1 MIHARQIFTQF
12 KYVWS
17 TISHHRTKN
26 WTNYKIFQFFVGT
39 LTMHASLCIFLMH
52 LLVTS
57 NANKVYKMCI
67 FLAQLHLSDRFA
79 FPKKN
84 KWKQT
89 STNCIRIEQEC
100 SVAVCETEYIRF
112 ILSWLGSPFSG
123 YPIQCFFR
131 ILSLSNN
138 ESVRRTHEIWKGCVM
153 CVCVRACL
161 YSLCSAEIRCW
172 KLKRNDFFSFVVMA
186 WLVTK

>member
-1 MIHARQIFTQF
+1 MPT
-12 KYVWS
+12 KYTKCASFSLSS
-17 TISHHRTKN
+17 TYRMDI
-26 WTNYKIFQFFVGT
+26 
-39 LTMHASLCIFLMH
+39 
-52 LLVTS
+52 
-57 NANKVYKMCI
+57 
-67 FLAQLHLSDRFA
+67 A

-100 SVAVCETEYIRF
+100 SVTVCKTVYIRF

-172 KLKRNDFFSFVVMA
+172 KLKRNDFFFIWCDGMVGHKVEHIRHNQPEH
-186 WLVTK
+186 VTNIAFERERDHMKWHWPIDF